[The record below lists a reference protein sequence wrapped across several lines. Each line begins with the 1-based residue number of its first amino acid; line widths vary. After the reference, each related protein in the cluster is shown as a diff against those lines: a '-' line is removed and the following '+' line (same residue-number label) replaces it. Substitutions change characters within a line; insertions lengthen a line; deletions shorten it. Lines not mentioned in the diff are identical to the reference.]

1 MNTSLINVLGTLSV
15 GYKVFSAAGVQ
26 LIPPFRGTPGAGA
39 ALYSVKPGT
48 PPLLSSG
55 HAVTH
60 INTVG
65 YTTLGTAHLIGIM
78 RPFNWTYLTAAVAAN
93 GTAIFTK
100 TDPGLYSTSFYY
112 ACPGGVPVNGV
123 ADNAIAAND
132 YVAIQLKDGNFHVST
147 IASGTFGGNNLVLTT
162 ALPNITGGGAYS
174 GAPVYFF
181 GVIGDS
187 NPQTG
192 LVNPQT
198 TIAASQTRDVTWGQA
213 TMGIAAALNPG
224 DPLLFYTPNTTN
236 NGTLEFISGFYAK
249 V

>member
-1 MNTSLINVLGTLSV
+1 MNAQLVNVLGTLSV
-15 GYKVFSAAGVQ
+15 GQKAFSAAGVQ
-26 LIPPFRGTPGAGA
+26 LIPPFRGAPGSGPF
-39 ALYSVKPGT
+39 LYRATDASPQFGE
-48 PPLLSSG
+48 
-55 HAVTH
+55 AVTH

-93 GTAIFTK
+93 GTAIFPK
-100 TDPGLYSTSFYY
+100 LDPGVYSTNYKY
-112 ACPGGVPVNGV
+112 AIPGGIPVNGV
-123 ADNAIAAND
+123 ADNAIAASD
-132 YVAIQLKDGNFHVST
+132 YVAIQLVDGSFHVST
-147 IASGTFGGNNLVLTT
+147 IASGTFAGANLVLTT
-162 ALPNITGGGAYS
+162 GLPNITGGGAAA
-174 GAPVYFF
+174 GAVMYFF

-198 TIAASQTRDVTWGQA
+198 TIALSQTRDVTWSQA
-213 TMGIAAALNPG
+213 TMGIVAALNPG

-249 V
+249 I